1 MAVVN
6 AFLPAFCQFG
16 VMTSVLWNQLASNLV
31 LALSFCGSCKIS
43 MGSMVQIFPQHVTT
57 VHVLFPATGKRA
69 PMHQQDFM
77 PFKPSLEVDN
87 QTLSEKAYAFI
98 LPF

>member
-1 MAVVN
+1 
-6 AFLPAFCQFG
+6 
-16 VMTSVLWNQLASNLV
+16 
-31 LALSFCGSCKIS
+31 

-98 LPF
+98 LPFWVQKAQLNKKILIVLLHPQREYWDFTDNILPLIINQQ